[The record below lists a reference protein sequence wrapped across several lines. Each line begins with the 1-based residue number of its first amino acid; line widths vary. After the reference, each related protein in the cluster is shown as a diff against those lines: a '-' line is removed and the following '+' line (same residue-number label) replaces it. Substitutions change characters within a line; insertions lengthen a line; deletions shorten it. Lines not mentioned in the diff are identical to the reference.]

1 MKILPQYPEA
11 FYGQPLL
18 AIETLDNLEL
28 DLASALD
35 IMNAK

>member
-1 MKILPQYPEA
+1 MKILPQSQEA

-28 DLASALD
+28 DLASAPD
-35 IMNAK
+35 MNAK